1 MYTLRYIVEYLRKMR
16 CTLSIMGVLDYV
28 FILCS
33 LCFIMQRYCDIFMVY
48 IYILCGLWLCDEESL
63 IVGGGVGEPLC
74 VTMIIYYKLRY
85 A

>member
-16 CTLSIMGVLDYV
+16 CTLCVMCVLDDV
-28 FILCS
+28 FILCIYAS
-33 LCFIMQRYCDIFMVY
+33 LCKDIIIFLWY

-63 IVGGGVGEPLC
+63 IVGGGMGEPLC